1 MNWWEKVKAF
11 PKTVREFLS
20 EVRTEIGK
28 TYFPGREEVQ
38 ATTLVVIVTSV
49 LFSLFLYVADIGI
62 GAALK
67 GLFGLSS

>member
-28 TYFPGREEVQ
+28 TYFPGREEVM
-38 ATTLVVIVTSV
+38 ATTIVVIVTSV
-49 LFSLFLYVADIGI
+49 IFSVFLFVADQAIV
-62 GAALK
+62 AALK
-67 GLFGLSS
+67 GLFGLAS